1 MSHDGPAFALR
12 VRQNPFLA
20 LGGTAMHAV
29 IEIRAEE
36 VRAADAAGRP
46 VVPSAAEVIM
56 IDTSSSMS
64 GPKVAAAARAAAA
77 AVDVLRDGAAFAV
90 IAGESSARMIY
101 PGQAAL
107 ATASAQTRRAAKA
120 ALAEVTANGGTSMS
134 TWLRLADRLFAGS
147 DARIKHAL
155 MLTDGQNVEGDAPL
169 EAALADCAGHFS
181 CDSRG
186 VGDDWQPDQLKLISA
201 ALHGAWKPIAKP
213 EELEADFREV
223 TAASMRKRVA
233 DVALRIRKPPA
244 SKLVH
249 IHRVF
254 PDIEDLM
261 PHVAPSSD
269 GRALDIP
276 LGAWA
281 PGEERA
287 YHVRFS
293 VSQQELGIE
302 DEGLASAGF
311 VQVLARRPDGETAAT
326 PRVSV
331 QTVWTRNNANALIIH
346 PVVAQYTGQQ
356 ELAAEVRTAI
366 EAYGRHEPDAEAKM
380 GVVVA
385 RAYALQRQDILEQ
398 IAQIVSIKDLER
410 GVVEIKP
417 TPVAPSDFFKLDRL
431 STQTVWSK
439 DEVEGG
445 DR

>member
-12 VRQNPFLA
+12 VRQNPFLT
-20 LGGTAMHAV
+20 LGATAMHAV
-29 IEIRAEE
+29 IEIRAQE
-36 VRAADAAGRP
+36 VRALDAAGRP
-46 VVPSAAEVIM
+46 VLPSAAEVIV

-64 GPKVAAAARAAAA
+64 GQKVAAAADAAAA
-77 AVDVLRDGAAFAV
+77 AVDVLRDGVAFAV

-101 PGQAAL
+101 PGPVRL
-107 ATASAQTRRAAKA
+107 AVASDETRRAAQR
-120 ALAEVTANGGTSMS
+120 ALKEVTAAGGTAMS
-134 TWLRLADRLFAGS
+134 TWLRLADRLFADS
-147 DARIKHAL
+147 DAEIKHAL
-155 MLTDGQNVEGDAPL
+155 MLTDGQNVEGAAPL
-169 EAALADCAGHFS
+169 QAALTACTGHFS
-181 CDSRG
+181 CDCRG
-186 VGDDWQPDQLKLISA
+186 VGDDWHPDQLKLIAA
-201 ALHGAWKPIAKP
+201 ALHGAWQPIARP

-233 DVALRIRKPPA
+233 DVTMRIRKPPA

-261 PHVAPSSD
+261 PHVAAAPD
-269 GRALDIP
+269 GRVLDIP

-293 VSQQELGIE
+293 IAQKELGIE

-311 VQVLARRPDGETAAT
+311 VQILANRADGESAAT

-346 PVVAQYTGQQ
+346 PVVAKYTGQQ
-356 ELAAEVRTAI
+356 ELADEVRTAI
-366 EAYGRHEPDAEAKM
+366 EAYGRHQPDAEAKM
-380 GVVVA
+380 GRVVA
-385 RAYALQRQDILEQ
+385 LAYRLQRQDILEQ
-398 IAQIVSIKDLER
+398 IAQIVSITNLEH

-439 DEVEGG
+439 DEDESGT
-445 DR
+445 R